1 MYKRFILL
9 LGMFL
14 GSHTPVTAQTPVPQI
29 VLAQQHVVQIMT
41 MHRTGSALPVA
52 YLLLTQDP
60 GKSPARFNLLFV
72 GAYDRDTSLEHLS
85 GMDEVK
91 TLTLTQSSLQL
102 VQLWGGRLQL
112 GAFQSTLHLQMLQ
125 LGPLG
130 YGGMQDFRSSRQG
143 FPGGPGSIHS
153 SGLSLSFHFG
163 RDSRARGP
171 TRVWR
176 RMTQFVGAFLN

>member
-14 GSHTPVTAQTPVPQI
+14 GSHMPVTAQTPVPQI

-41 MHRTGSALPVA
+41 MHRAGATLTVA
-52 YLLLTQDP
+52 HFRLSQGP
-60 GKSPARFNLLFV
+60 GEPPARFSLLFV
-72 GAYDRDTSLEHLS
+72 GAYDRDPSLEHLS
-85 GMDEVK
+85 AMDEVK
-91 TLTLTQSSLQL
+91 TLTLTQSSLPL
-102 VQLWGGRLQL
+102 IQLWGGRLEL
-112 GAFQSTLHLQMLQ
+112 GAFQSTLHLQILQ

-130 YGGMQDFRSSRQG
+130 YGGMQDFRSPRQG
-143 FPGGPGSIHS
+143 FPGGPGSVHS

-163 RDSRARGP
+163 RDSRARRP

-176 RMTQFVGAFLN
+176 RMTQFVGAVLN